1 MGGGP
6 SIVFKP
12 FKKVIESIAAPVAS
26 PRRPEVRERS
36 IAKSETR
43 PLKKTEPKKLA
54 RKRLPGSRTARKT
67 GMMSNYEAE
76 LAAGTTRNPLK
87 LRTELGVA

>member
-12 FKKVIESIAAPVAS
+12 FKKVIELAATPVA
-26 PRRPEVRERS
+26 PRRPEVQQRS
-36 IAKSETR
+36 IAQSETR
-43 PLKKTEPKKLA
+43 PLKKTEPKTLA
-54 RKRLPGSRTARKT
+54 KKRKPSSRKGRKT